1 VQPEVTYESGNTLL
15 QAPKRSVYFEA
26 RTEDEMSA
34 TDQLVTE
41 MLKKVA
47 KLTGKSE
54 ADLRAEF
61 SKDKAAFGDKYYEHM
76 TPEEMALFG

>member
-1 VQPEVTYESGNTLL
+1 
-15 QAPKRSVYFEA
+15 
-26 RTEDEMSA
+26 MSA
-34 TDQLVTE
+34 TDQVVTD

-54 ADLRAEF
+54 ADLRGEF

-76 TPEEMALFG
+76 TPEEMQIFG